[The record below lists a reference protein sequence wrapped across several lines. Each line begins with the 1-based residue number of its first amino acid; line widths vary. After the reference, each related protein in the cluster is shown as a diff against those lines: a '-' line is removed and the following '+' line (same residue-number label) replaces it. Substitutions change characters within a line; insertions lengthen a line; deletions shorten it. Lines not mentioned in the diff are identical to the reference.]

1 MRLLFFFLIFFIFSS
16 SFSQIITF
24 SNTNFKNKLLQSATT
39 NAIAKGVN
47 GNNIKIDS
55 NNNQEIE
62 VSEALAVFE
71 LSIANSN
78 ISDLQ
83 EISNFINLKILK
95 CDRNSLVSLDVSML
109 DNLES
114 LNCRGNDLTTLTVT
128 GAAVLNSI
136 DCDMNSLDS
145 LDIQSLTSL
154 TYLKCSGNNLHALD
168 TSSNTGLI
176 YLDCSNNELT
186 SLSLN
191 SNSALESLIIN
202 DNEFL
207 TIDLSTVTSLQ
218 QLEARS
224 NNLSS
229 IDLSQLPNLR
239 IINIS
244 QNEINQIDFSNNLQ
258 LGFIDLSSNEIS
270 TLNVSMLQQ
279 LSYLSFVE
287 NNVSIFSA
295 INLPILNTIACDNNQ
310 LQSFTAANLP
320 NLTTLQCSDNQIT
333 NLLISSLPN
342 LTGININNNLISS
355 LDLNSFANLDQ
366 IRVQGNLLTTLNVS
380 GLSNVSYIDA
390 SNNLLTEISFPIST
404 PFQVNFSHNNLNSV
418 SGLKG
423 SFVDLSY
430 NNLTSINASNC
441 DDLNVSHNQLTSL
454 TILEESS
461 IYFLDCSFNGLNVL
475 NIPSEFFRQLKCT
488 DNQLQSIIVPKSD
501 FFITSD
507 FDCSNNPNLEYICVS
522 PEDVVLVVQKLEQVG
537 YSNTEVNSYCIFTPG
552 GSFYTISGNQ
562 RYNFNGSSCS
572 TSDPIVPNL
581 KFNITN
587 GTVNGTII
595 SDESGAY
602 SIPVQAG
609 QHTITPI
616 VPSSTY
622 YTVSPASV
630 AANFPTQTSP
640 LIQNFCITANGT
652 FPDIEVNLIPIGS
665 ARPGFDSFY
674 KVLVKNVGTTVQS
687 GTVYFAYDESVS
699 DFIEAT
705 PTSPTINAGS
715 VSWTVSNLAPFSEQE
730 FFVTLNHNSPME
742 TPALNGNDLLS
753 FSANMQTAA
762 TDSTPD
768 NNVSTLRQ
776 VVVNSFDPNDK
787 TCLAGPTIGPEQVG
801 KFVNYMIRFEN
812 TGTAAAQRV
821 IVTDRIDTA
830 KFDISTL
837 TPQDSSHPFTTR
849 IYDGNRVEFIFENIQ
864 LGFTD
869 ETNDGYVVFKIKTVP
884 TLVVGD
890 TFSNSAAIYFD
901 FNYPIFTNDATTE
914 VQVLGTENFDWQKS
928 FAVFPNPMHDELTVK
943 SLAETVATKIEV
955 FNTLGQLVISVVQP
969 SSEEIVD
976 VSRLA
981 AGNYFVKMHSSQG
994 IGVAKVVKQ

>member
-1 MRLLFFFLIFFIFSS
+1 MKQLYFFLIFLALSVAHGQTIDFSDPAFKTALLAS
-16 SFSQIITF
+16 SAQVD
-24 SNTNFKNKLLQSATT
+24 
-39 NAIAKGVN
+39 IAQNQAGVF
-47 GNNIKIDS
+47 IKIDS
-55 NNNQEIE
+55 NNDGEIQVAEANMVHSLKISNQ
-62 VSEALAVFE
+62 
-71 LSIANSN
+71 N
-78 ISDLQ
+78 ITNLN
-83 EISNFINLKILK
+83 EISFFSNLGHLDCSANQLSNLNIA
-95 CDRNSLVSLDVSML
+95 SLIYLSRLYCSNNLLTSLEAAGL
-109 DNLES
+109 NL
-114 LNCRGNDLTTLTVT
+114 
-128 GAAVLNSI
+128 LNSI
-136 DCDMNSLDS
+136 RCDNNQITTLSLQPGVWYSELILNNNQLSSLNLQNNVVMVLNCSYNQLSQLILANSTL
-145 LDIQSLTSL
+145 LYI
-154 TYLKCSGNNLHALD
+154 
-168 TSSNTGLI
+168 
-176 YLDCSNNELT
+176 LDCSHNELT
-186 SLSLN
+186 SLEFPPGIN
-191 SNSALESLIIN
+191 FLESFN
-202 DNEFL
+202 C
-207 TIDLSTVTSLQ
+207 SY
-218 QLEARS
+218 
-224 NNLSS
+224 
-229 IDLSQLPNLR
+229 
-239 IINIS
+239 
-244 QNEINQIDFSNNLQ
+244 NQ
-258 LGFIDLSSNEIS
+258 
-270 TLNVSMLQQ
+270 
-279 LSYLSFVE
+279 
-287 NNVSIFSA
+287 
-295 INLPILNTIACDNNQ
+295 
-310 LQSFTAANLP
+310 
-320 NLTTLQCSDNQIT
+320 
-333 NLLISSLPN
+333 ISSLN
-342 LTGININNNLISS
+342 FQSFINS
-355 LDLNSFANLDQ
+355 LSWHSVD
-366 IRVQGNLLTTLNVS
+366 V
-380 GLSNVSYIDA
+380 
-390 SNNLLTEISFPIST
+390 
-404 PFQVNFSHNNLNSV
+404 SHNNLNTLLL
-418 SGLKG
+418 GQNQKIDEFDC
-423 SFVDLSY
+423 SF
-430 NNLTSINASNC
+430 NNLTSLDEIKVYDANFSNNQF
-441 DDLNVSHNQLTSL
+441 DSLSLKSLYVQNYGELNFSNNNLK
-454 TILEESS
+454 S
-461 IYFLDCSFNGLNVL
+461 IFFKDAVV
-475 NIPSEFFRQLKCT
+475 EFFDLA
-488 DNQLQSIIVPKSD
+488 NFNVI
-501 FFITSD
+501 
-507 FDCSNNPNLEYICVS
+507 NNPDLEYICATPNVIQEIS
-522 PEDVVLVVQKLEQVG
+522 DRLAEIG
-537 YSNTEVNSYCIFTPG
+537 YENVEVNSYCSYTPSG
-552 GSFYTISGNQ
+552 TFYTISGNQ
-562 RYNFNGSSCS
+562 SYNFNGSFCS

-587 GTVNGTII
+587 GTVNRTII

-602 SIPVQAG
+602 SITVQEG
-609 QHTITPI
+609 QHTITP
-616 VPSSTY
+616 VMPSSTY
-622 YTVSPASV
+622 YTVSPASFV
-630 AANFPTQTSP
+630 ADFPTQTSP
-640 LIQNFCITANGT
+640 LTQNFCITANGT

-687 GTVYFAYDESVS
+687 GTVSFAYDESVS

-705 PTSPTINAGS
+705 PTSPTTNAGS
-715 VSWTVSNLAPFSEQE
+715 VSWTVSNLAPFSELE

-742 TPALNGNDLLS
+742 TPALNSNDLLS

-762 TDSTPD
+762 TDSAPD

-837 TPQDSSHPFTTR
+837 TPVNSSHPFTTR